1 MPQRPSPLTQIPA
14 DIVCAEDYERWAER
28 NMSSAVFAHLS
39 EGSVADTTLRANR
52 RAFERHAIYNR
63 ILVAGDHGSTELMLC
78 GQRFRHPFL
87 LAPVAHQGLFHAD
100 AELASAQ
107 AANALEAGLVLSTL
121 SSTRLEEVAAQT
133 QAPRW
138 FQLYFQ
144 ASKNATLSLV
154 RRAEAAGYGAIVV
167 TLDVPVHGVRRSS
180 QRLGFTL
187 PAHLN
192 AVNLKDI
199 DDGPT
204 RAISRDDS
212 TVFQGYMAD
221 APTWEDLAWLLKSTT
236 LPVLVKG
243 VTHPDDA
250 LRLQSLGVAGIIVST
265 HGGRALD
272 GGMASLDALPAI
284 RQAVGP
290 DLTLLLDSGVRSG
303 TDVFKAIALGA
314 NAVMIGRPYIYALAT
329 AGALGVAHLLRI
341 LRDELEITMAQA
353 GCLHINDI
361 GPHTLFSPSHLC

>member
-1 MPQRPSPLTQIPA
+1 MSP
-14 DIVCAEDYERWAER
+14 
-28 NMSSAVFAHLS
+28 AVFAHLS
-39 EGSVADTTLRANR
+39 EGSMADTTLRANR
-52 RAFERHAIYNR
+52 RAFERQAIYNR
-63 ILVAGDHGSTELMLC
+63 ILVAGEHGSTELMLC
-78 GQRFRHPFL
+78 GQHFRHPFL

-144 ASKNATLSLV
+144 ASKDATLGLLK
-154 RRAEAAGYGAIVV
+154 RAETAGYNAIVV
-167 TLDVPVHGVRRSS
+167 TLDVPVHGVRRGS
-180 QRLGFTL
+180 QRLGFAL
-187 PAHLN
+187 PAHLI
-192 AVNLKDI
+192 AVNLQGI
-199 DDGPT
+199 EGGQA

-221 APTWEDLAWLLKSTT
+221 APNWDDLAWLLKSTT
-236 LPVLVKG
+236 LPVLIKG
-243 VTHPDDA
+243 VTHPEDA
-250 LRLQSLGVAGIIVST
+250 KSLQSLGVAGIIVST

-284 RQAVGP
+284 RQAVGQ
-290 DLTLLLDSGVRSG
+290 DFTILLDSGVRSG
-303 TDVFKAIALGA
+303 TDAFKALALGA
-314 NAVMIGRPYIYALAT
+314 NAVMIGRPYIYALAA

-353 GCLHINDI
+353 GCLRISDI

>member
-1 MPQRPSPLTQIPA
+1 MPQSPSPLTQIPA
-14 DIVCAEDYERWAER
+14 EIVCAEDYERWAER
-28 NMSSAVFAHLS
+28 NLPPAVFAHLS
-39 EGSVADTTLRANR
+39 EGSMADATLRANR
-52 RAFERHAIYNR
+52 RAFEQHAIYNR
-63 ILVAGDHGSTELMLC
+63 ILVAGDHGSTELMLF

-121 SSTRLEEVAAQT
+121 SSIRLEDVAEQT

-154 RRAEAAGYGAIVV
+154 KRAEAASYGAIVV
-167 TLDVPVHGVRRSS
+167 SLDVPVHGVRRSS
-180 QRLGFTL
+180 QRLGFAL
-187 PAHLN
+187 PAHLS
-192 AVNLKDI
+192 AVNVNDI
-199 DDGPT
+199 ECCPT
-204 RAISRDDS
+204 RSIGRNVS

-221 APTWEDLAWLLKSTT
+221 APTWEDLVWLLKSTS
-236 LPVLVKG
+236 LPVLIKG

-250 LRLQSLGVAGIIVST
+250 KRLQALGAAGIIVST

-272 GGMASLDALPAI
+272 GGLASLDALPTI
-284 RQAVGP
+284 RQVVGP
-290 DLTLLLDSGVRSG
+290 DFTLLLDSGVRSG
-303 TDVFKAIALGA
+303 TDAFKAIALGA

-353 GCLHINDI
+353 GCLRTSDI
-361 GPHTLFSPSHLC
+361 APHTLFSPSHLC

>member
-1 MPQRPSPLTQIPA
+1 MPQSPLLLTQIPA
-14 DIVCAEDYERWAER
+14 EIVCAEDYELWAER
-28 NMSSAVFAHLS
+28 YLSPAAFAHLS
-39 EGSVADTTLRANR
+39 EGSMADATLRANR
-52 RAFERHAIYNR
+52 GAFERHTIYNR
-63 ILVAGDHGSTELMLC
+63 ILVAGDYGSTELLLC

-87 LAPVAHQGLFHAD
+87 LAPVAHQGLFHPD

-121 SSTRLEEVAAQT
+121 SSTRLEDVAQQT

-144 ASKNATLSLV
+144 TSKDATLNLV
-154 RRAEAAGYGAIVV
+154 MRAEAAGYGAIVV
-167 TLDVPVHGVRRSS
+167 TLDVSVHGVRRSS

-187 PAHLN
+187 PAHLS
-192 AVNLKDI
+192 AVNLKGI
-199 DDGPT
+199 DGGPV
-204 RAISRDDS
+204 RAINRDDS
-212 TVFQGYMAD
+212 TIFQGYMAD
-221 APTWEDLAWLLKSTT
+221 APTWDDLAWLLKSTT

-250 LRLQSLGVAGIIVST
+250 KRLQALGAAGIIVST

-290 DLTLLLDSGVRSG
+290 DFTLLLDSGVRSG
-303 TDVFKAIALGA
+303 IDAFKAIALGA

-353 GCLHINDI
+353 GCLHISDI
-361 GPHTLFSPSHLC
+361 GPHTLFNPSHLC

>member
-1 MPQRPSPLTQIPA
+1 MA
-14 DIVCAEDYERWAER
+14 DA
-28 NMSSAVFAHLS
+28 
-39 EGSVADTTLRANR
+39 TLRANR
-52 RAFERHAIYNR
+52 RAFEQQRIYNR
-63 ILVAGDHGSTELMLC
+63 ILVAGEHGSTELKLF

-87 LAPVAHQGLFHAD
+87 LAPVAHQGIFHVD

-121 SSTRLEEVAAQT
+121 SSCRLEDVATQT

-144 ASKNATLSLV
+144 ASKAVTLSLLK
-154 RRAEAAGYGAIVV
+154 RAEASGYGAIVV
-167 TLDVPVHGVRRSS
+167 TLDVPVHGARRSS

-187 PAHLN
+187 PAHLS
-192 AVNLKDI
+192 ALNLNDI
-199 DDGPT
+199 ESGP
-204 RAISRDDS
+204 SRTLSRNVS

-221 APTWEDLAWLLKSTT
+221 APTWDDLAWLLQATA

-250 LRLQSLGVAGIIVST
+250 RRLQALGAAGVIVST

-272 GGMASLDALPAI
+272 GGLASLDALPAI
-284 RQAVGP
+284 RQVVGA
-290 DLTLLLDSGVRSG
+290 DFTVLLDSGVRSG
-303 TDVFKAIALGA
+303 TDAFKAIALGA

-353 GCLHINDI
+353 GCLRISDI
-361 GPHTLFSPSHLC
+361 GPHTLFRASNLC